1 MSIKLAG
8 FLALAVIAGL
18 CAGSVLTF
26 AVMQWTHRISNVAS
40 LKVVGVGV
48 FKDVN
53 FTVTVT
59 QIDWGIVEA
68 GESKNFSAYIK
79 NESNVPI
86 TLSMHTEDWNPGN
99 ASAFIGVTWDYD
111 ERPVSVEGF
120 VPITFTLRVD
130 PAVSGISSF
139 DFTIVIVGSSVS
151 GIAEST
157 VT

>member
-1 MSIKLAG
+1 MSSKLAG

-68 GESKNFSAYIK
+68 GENKNFSGYVK

-86 TLSMHTEDWNPGN
+86 TLSMYTEEWSPPN
-99 ASAFIGVTWDYD
+99 ASGVISVTWDYGGGVI
-111 ERPVSVEGF
+111 PTGGF
-120 VPITFTLRVD
+120 VPVTFTLRVD
-130 PAVSGISSF
+130 PAVSTITSF
-139 DFTIVIVGSSVS
+139 SFTIVIVGS
-151 GIAEST
+151 G
-157 VT
+157 